1 MMGGLLEFV
10 YRLLNP
16 IEENIRACT
25 TMMLPMDSLHG
36 CWYWPSYV
44 INLPSLVKAS
54 I

>member
-16 IEENIRACT
+16 IEEKHPR
-25 TMMLPMDSLHG
+25 MYHYD
-36 CWYWPSYV
+36 